1 MHIRTSQLTI
11 LLMFS
16 VFTIK
21 VTADCV
27 VEWDSENVVATQLE
41 GSWGVN
47 KELSLILSPWSEYLN
62 IEEVK

>member
-1 MHIRTSQLTI
+1 MYTSTSQLAI
-11 LLMFS
+11 LLIAS
-16 VFTIK
+16 VFTSK
-21 VTADCV
+21 AAADCE

-62 IEEVK
+62 LEEVK

>member
-21 VTADCV
+21 ATADCV

-41 GSWGVN
+41 GSWALN
-47 KELSLILSPWSEYLN
+47 KELSLVLSPWSVDLD
-62 IEEVK
+62 IEEIK